1 VFLRDRETGATR
13 LLSINAGG
21 VPANG
26 PSRNAAISA
35 DGTAVVFESAAT
47 DLLDGV
53 PEGTV
58 GIYLLRLDSG
68 ERIRVDVPATGGS
81 SVIQS
86 MSPTISADGRFVAFA
101 SRADLICRDTPE
113 CAAGRSGSPRVSG
126 IYIRDTP
133 AGVTTRITGPS
144 GGREPD
150 GGSYHPSISAD
161 GRYVAFVSEA
171 SNLVR
176 AVTSAI
182 AQIYVHDRVTGS
194 TELASRRPDGRPGDG
209 PSRHPSLSGEGSL
222 VAFQT
227 LSSDLLCSRRCA
239 SHERDI
245 NLVWD
250 VYTVDEHDADDDLF
264 LRIHREALPVR
275 APLRGEPGTCG
286 R

>member
-144 GGREPD
+144 G
-150 GGSYHPSISAD
+150 
-161 GRYVAFVSEA
+161 
-171 SNLVR
+171 
-176 AVTSAI
+176 
-182 AQIYVHDRVTGS
+182 
-194 TELASRRPDGRPGDG
+194 
-209 PSRHPSLSGEGSL
+209 
-222 VAFQT
+222 
-227 LSSDLLCSRRCA
+227 
-239 SHERDI
+239 
-245 NLVWD
+245 
-250 VYTVDEHDADDDLF
+250 
-264 LRIHREALPVR
+264 
-275 APLRGEPGTCG
+275 
-286 R
+286 